1 MKKLV
6 INGLYIYSL
15 KEKKAYHT
23 EFKDGINFVTS
34 CKENGNKRGKSV
46 IMKSIYSTLG
56 ADCSFDPK
64 WDFANK
70 TTILDININDD
81 KYYFIRSNN
90 YFRIVDSNF
99 KIIFE
104 TTRRI
109 ELSEKL
115 SELFDFYIELPNREN
130 KLELTP
136 PAYMYLLNYVDQTGL
151 NCTTFSSFKGLAQYS
166 NYKKYALLSHFGVFN
181 EEYYDLDKKLKD
193 SNDEMEANRK
203 EANDLDKLI
212 QKIEKELSGNN
223 YSLDMTSLNHEI
235 ELSRNE
241 YNEIVKNLNDTRN
254 KIIQLQN
261 SKTEVEH
268 LLEELKNNISD
279 NNKNYKNYD
288 NETCPYCKS
297 HIDPFEFSYKYYDK
311 NDDYLFINQSLMTK
325 LDDLKHNIKLQEE
338 HYKMFIDQMN
348 VYDKKIKTINSGID
362 DVIKHK
368 GFIEMQNK
376 LSEDLYK
383 LKQREITL
391 TQQIKDIRSKI
402 RKYNQLKQEI
412 DNEYF
417 NIMSESRDTLSL
429 QEINP
434 SNIKKIDSSF
444 DITGSMRP
452 LSTIAWYLCLLKI
465 KDKFNPNAIKL
476 PIVFDSPNNAE
487 LDDDNIAKTFKY
499 ILDNIDNNSQVIIST
514 IEFKKELYQNYKINN
529 VIELTNEPY
538 KLLNDEDYAKTINL
552 YKKIMNL

>member
-99 KIIFE
+99 KTIFE

-109 ELSEKL
+109 ELSKKL

-130 KLELTP
+130 RLELTP
-136 PAYMYLLNYVDQTGL
+136 PTYMYLLNYVDQTGL

-193 SNDEMEANRK
+193 SNDELEANKK

-235 ELSRNE
+235 ELSKNE
-241 YNEIVKNLNDTRN
+241 
-254 KIIQLQN
+254 
-261 SKTEVEH
+261 
-268 LLEELKNNISD
+268 
-279 NNKNYKNYD
+279 
-288 NETCPYCKS
+288 
-297 HIDPFEFSYKYYDK
+297 
-311 NDDYLFINQSLMTK
+311 
-325 LDDLKHNIKLQEE
+325 
-338 HYKMFIDQMN
+338 
-348 VYDKKIKTINSGID
+348 
-362 DVIKHK
+362 
-368 GFIEMQNK
+368 
-376 LSEDLYK
+376 
-383 LKQREITL
+383 
-391 TQQIKDIRSKI
+391 
-402 RKYNQLKQEI
+402 
-412 DNEYF
+412 
-417 NIMSESRDTLSL
+417 
-429 QEINP
+429 
-434 SNIKKIDSSF
+434 
-444 DITGSMRP
+444 
-452 LSTIAWYLCLLKI
+452 
-465 KDKFNPNAIKL
+465 
-476 PIVFDSPNNAE
+476 
-487 LDDDNIAKTFKY
+487 
-499 ILDNIDNNSQVIIST
+499 
-514 IEFKKELYQNYKINN
+514 
-529 VIELTNEPY
+529 Y
-538 KLLNDEDYAKTINL
+538 KLLNCLIKNSGQIVTKGQLLEALWDKDGAFVDENTVAVNIRRL
-552 YKKIMNL
+552 REKIEDIPSEPVFIKNIRGIGYRWNEEIS